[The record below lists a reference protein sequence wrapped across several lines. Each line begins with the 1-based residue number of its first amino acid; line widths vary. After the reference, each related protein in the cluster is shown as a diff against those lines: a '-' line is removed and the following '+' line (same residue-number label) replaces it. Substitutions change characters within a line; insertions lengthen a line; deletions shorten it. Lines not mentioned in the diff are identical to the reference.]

1 MLAWQAFHLKTLKYP
16 QLKSEHYTMLRIIH
30 TADWHLGHHLHGISR
45 HYEHQQFLDWLLY
58 QLQQQKADALV
69 VAGDIFDTANPSA
82 AAQTQ
87 LYDFLLKARTQC
99 PQLDIILV
107 GGNHDS
113 AARLDAPAALL
124 KALGVAVVGGL
135 SRGLQGEID
144 WQRLLVPLTNKQGEL
159 KAWCGAMPFLRHG
172 DLPDNHSGDDPLIA
186 GVKTLYQ
193 QLIAQ
198 LQQQAKNDEALLL
211 TGHCYMVGG
220 NISELSERKILGGNQ
235 HALPMDIFSDD
246 IHYTALGHLHLAQTV
261 GGNESVR
268 YSGSPIPLSF
278 DEQHYRHQVVQV
290 DLAADKSI
298 KVASLLVPR
307 SVEILRMPN
316 SKDYCSLDSV
326 LQQLTEHK
334 FTANLVLEQQP
345 MLELRISLEKP
356 EPGLR
361 QQIELCVKDLPVRL
375 LKISTAY
382 TGSEKGLADIVA
394 EQRLEDLQPE
404 DVFQRCYANKY
415 DTAAPDAI
423 VQLFNELH
431 ESLQGGE

>member
-1 MLAWQAFHLKTLKYP
+1 
-16 QLKSEHYTMLRIIH
+16 MLRIIH

-45 HYEHQQFLDWLLY
+45 DYEHQQFLAWLL
-58 QLQQQKADALV
+58 QKLTQQKADALI

-99 PQLDIILV
+99 PQLNIILV

-113 AARLDAPAALL
+113 AARLDAPATLL
-124 KALGVAVVGGL
+124 KALGVVVVGGL
-135 SRGLQGEID
+135 NRSPQGEID
-144 WQRLLVPLTNKQGEL
+144 WQRLLVPMSNAQGEI
-159 KAWCGAMPFLRHG
+159 KAWCGAMPFLRHV
-172 DLPDNHSGDDPLIA
+172 DLPNNHSVDDPLIS

-193 QLIAQ
+193 QLITQ
-198 LQQQAKNDEALLL
+198 LQQQAQNNEALLL
-211 TGHCYMVGG
+211 TGHCYMAGG

-235 HALPMDIFSDD
+235 HALPVDIFSEH

-261 GGNESVR
+261 GANESVR

-278 DEQHYRHQVVQV
+278 DEQHYPHQIVQI
-290 DLAADKSI
+290 DLAEDN
-298 KVASLLVPR
+298 SLQIESLFVPR
-307 SVEILRMPN
+307 SVEILRIPN
-316 SKDYCSLDSV
+316 SKAYCALDSA
-326 LQQLTEHK
+326 LQQLTEYA
-334 FTANLVLEQQP
+334 FTAGLPIEQQP
-345 MLELRISLEKP
+345 LLELRISLEKP

-382 TGSEKGLADIVA
+382 TGSEKGLADMIV

-404 DVFQRCYANKY
+404 DVFQRCYENKY
-415 DTAAPDAI
+415 ETPAPDAI

-431 ESLQGGE
+431 ENLQGGE